1 MAPKKPIAF
10 IHCGLGKAGN
20 WRGLINALGGGLT
33 VHNIELPGHGLAED
47 WDRERDFTEQALEIA
62 LSEMPSE
69 PVPLVGHSYGAA
81 LALRLAV
88 ERPYR
93 VSSLVLIEP
102 TLFAAAKGRWG
113 HDKVLRDLASFDKKM
128 KAAQFATAAKEFHAL
143 WGDGKPWNE
152 LSSDQKAYILDRIE
166 TIPAGNALLM
176 EDRTGILKPGRIEAL
191 DIPVTFVDGGNS
203 HPVIADIISELGDRM
218 KDAEWLTVPD
228 AGHMVPITHPELV
241 AKGISDRLV
250 WDATDA

>member
-20 WRGLINALGGGLT
+20 WRGLINALGSGLT

-47 WDRERDFTEQALEIA
+47 WDRSRDYTEQALEIA
-62 LSEMPSE
+62 LSEMPSDA
-69 PVPLVGHSYGAA
+69 VPLIGHSYGAA

-102 TLFAAAKGRWG
+102 VLFAAAKGRWG
-113 HDKVLRDLASFDKKM
+113 YDKAMRDLEPFEKKM
-128 KAAQFATAAKEFHAL
+128 KAAQFATAAKEFFAL
-143 WGDGKPWNE
+143 WGGGTAWSD
-152 LSSDQKAYILDRIE
+152 LSADQKAYIMDRIE
-166 TIPAGNALLM
+166 TIPAGNSLLKD
-176 EDRTGILKPGRIEAL
+176 DRSGILQPGRIEAL
-191 DIPVTFVDGGNS
+191 EIPVTFVDGGES

-228 AGHMVPITHPELV
+228 AGHMVPVTHPELV
-241 AKGISDRLV
+241 AKGIRDRLV
-250 WDATDA
+250 WEETEN

>member
-1 MAPKKPIAF
+1 MAPKRSIAF

-20 WRGLINALGGGLT
+20 WRGVINALGGGLT

-47 WDRERDFTEQALEIA
+47 WDRSRDFTGQAVGIA
-62 LSEMPSE
+62 LAGMPGT
-69 PVPLVGHSYGAA
+69 PVPLIGHSYGAA

-113 HDKVLRDLASFDKKM
+113 YDKVVRDLEPFDRKM
-128 KAAQFATAAKEFHAL
+128 KAAQFATAAKEFYAL
-143 WGDGKPWNE
+143 WGDGRAWNDLNAE
-152 LSSDQKAYILDRIE
+152 QKSYILDRIE
-166 TIPAGNALLM
+166 IIPAGNRLLM
-176 EDRTGILKPGRIEAL
+176 DDWSGILKPGRLEAL
-191 DIPVTFVDGGNS
+191 EIPVTFVDGGNS

-218 KDAEWLTVPD
+218 RDAEWLTVPD

-241 AKGISDRLV
+241 AKAIKGRLFV
-250 WDATDA
+250 